1 MSLDRDRRALLIL
14 LAMVSFMN
22 YADRM
27 VLPAVAQSV
36 KLEFGLSD
44 TRLGLLNGFVFVL
57 LYAATSLP
65 LTRLAD
71 RTSRGMVL
79 ASALAFWSLATAACG
94 MAKVFWQLV
103 VARACVGIGESA
115 CQPVGYALV
124 CEQLPAQQRNVGIS
138 WFLFGNNLG
147 ITAGFALGGWLGA
160 QYGWRAAF
168 IAVALPGLLIAL
180 LLALIT
186 RRMSRQAGSDATV
199 LAAAPMTTK
208 AAAATPYFSAVKQLF
223 MNPTY
228 RMLVWLSGVFA
239 FTIFGPIAFLPA
251 FFVRSHGL
259 PLGTVGAMSGLAIG
273 LGMAVGVLLGG
284 ATADRLSRRSLAQP
298 QFLCAVTILLS
309 GLSFVAALLATN
321 PWWAF
326 AMTFVAAI
334 FGSIASPIISTA
346 VQNESPPELRATAA
360 SYSTLAVSVLGI
372 GLAPLAIGMLSDVL
386 TPAYGKESL
395 RWALL
400 ASLSACLVT
409 AVLHY
414 RVGSLLRKRGT
425 PNGSAVAATAPTA

>member
-94 MAKVFWQLV
+94 MAKVFGQLA

-180 LLALIT
+180 LLAMIT
-186 RRMSRQAGSDATV
+186 RRMSRRAGG
-199 LAAAPMTTK
+199 AAPLST
-208 AAAATPYFSAVKQLF
+208 AAATPYFSAVRQLF
-223 MNPTY
+223 TNPTY

-259 PLGTVGAMSGLAIG
+259 PMSTVGAMTGLAIG

-284 ATADRLSRRSLAQP
+284 TTADRLSRRSLAQP

-309 GLSFVAALLATN
+309 GLSFVAALLAAN

-372 GLAPLAIGMLSDVL
+372 GLAPLAIGMLSDIL

-400 ASLSACLVT
+400 ASLSACIVT
-409 AVLHY
+409 SALHY
-414 RVGSLLRKRGT
+414 RVGRLLGKRGT
-425 PNGSAVAATAPTA
+425 PTNSVIAATTLTAG

>member
-1 MSLDRDRRALLIL
+1 MSLHRDRRALLIL

-94 MAKVFWQLV
+94 MAKVFGQLV

-186 RRMSRQAGSDATV
+186 RRMLRQAGGDVTV
-199 LAAAPMTTK
+199 LAAAS
-208 AAAATPYFSAVKQLF
+208 TPYFSAVKQLF

-228 RMLVWLSGVFA
+228 RLLVWLSGIFA

-259 PLGTVGAMSGLAIG
+259 PMGTVGAMTGLAIG

-372 GLAPLAIGMLSDVL
+372 GLAPLLIGMLSDIL

-400 ASLSACLVT
+400 ASLTACIITSA
-409 AVLHY
+409 LHY
-414 RVGSLLRKRGT
+414 RVGSLLQKRGM
-425 PNGSAVAATAPTA
+425 PNGRVMADTEPTAG